1 MQFIVSTHAPAVI
14 SSIKSESLIILKDNE
29 AISASDETYGKD
41 VNTIFREIME
51 VSERPQQIKVMFDQ
65 FYTFLDENRYEEASA
80 ILNSLELELGS
91 NDAELNSC
99 RVRLAL
105 EQL

>member
-1 MQFIVSTHAPAVI
+1 M
-14 SSIKSESLIILKDNE
+14 
-29 AISASDETYGKD
+29 
-41 VNTIFREIME
+41 NTIFREIME
-51 VSERPQQIKVMFDQ
+51 VSERPQQIKVIFDQ

-80 ILNSLELELGS
+80 ILNSLELELGG